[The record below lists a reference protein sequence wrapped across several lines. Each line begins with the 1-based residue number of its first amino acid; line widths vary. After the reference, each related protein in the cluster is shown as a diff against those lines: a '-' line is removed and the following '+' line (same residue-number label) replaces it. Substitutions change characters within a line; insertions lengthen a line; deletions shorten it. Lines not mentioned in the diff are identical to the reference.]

1 MEIGNMNNTESFT
14 DLGVDKWDTG
24 DGPPKCAKPAPD
36 NDDLKINIGPPPC
49 NNCQLAHTCKVN
61 QWACMSYYDYVTFN
75 TEFPDREPSQ
85 AIFARCYP
93 ETDDK
98 QALNR

>member
-1 MEIGNMNNTESFT
+1 MNNIE
-14 DLGVDKWDTG
+14 
-24 DGPPKCAKPAPD
+24 PEE
-36 NDDLKINIGPPPC
+36 LKITVGPPPC
-49 NNCQLAHTCKVN
+49 NHCQLMHTCKVN

-93 ETDDK
+93 ETDDG
-98 QALNR
+98 QALNA